1 MEQDNENLKT
11 VEVEDKIEE
20 ESKKIEESEQTE
32 ETENIDELLSDSDEK
47 INQTYSSERQGEE
60 LSGELSEESTES
72 KIHGFIH
79 SMCVPVL
86 IGLLAALIL
95 TQVIFFH
102 AVVPSGS
109 METTIMTGDRLVG
122 SRVYL
127 WFSEPKQ
134 GDIMIF
140 WSEEYDEFLVKRVIG
155 CPGDYVEIKNGH
167 VYVNGSEL
175 SEEYVRGTTY
185 AGPSGV
191 DSWIVP
197 EDSYFMLGDNRENSA
212 DSRYWN
218 RTFTERSDM
227 YAKVLFR
234 YSLGKNG
241 YYLDGNID

>member
-20 ESKKIEESEQTE
+20 ESKKIEESEQAEATE
-32 ETENIDELLSDSDEK
+32 SIDELLSDSDEK
-47 INQTYSSERQGEE
+47 INQTYSSERQAE
-60 LSGELSEESTES
+60 ELSEESTES

>member
-20 ESKKIEESEQTE
+20 ESKKIEESEQAEATE
-32 ETENIDELLSDSDEK
+32 SIDELLSDSDEK
-47 INQTYSSERQGEE
+47 INQTYSSERQAE
-60 LSGELSEESTES
+60 ELSEESTES

-79 SMCVPVL
+79 SVCVPVL

-95 TQVIFFH
+95 TQVILFH